1 MGIAGVP
8 HALDDGVRGVRK
20 TMTTAYTVGDGIVLQ
35 TVPDSFQP
43 LIEGFLSA
51 IPLIIGALVILI
63 LGLILGRLL
72 GGVVKRVVRSIR
84 PAQYTE
90 GTALER
96 EGDVDS
102 SIAQSLGD
110 LTKYV
115 VYLLALLVALD
126 YVGIAIPGGFLTG
139 VAAGLVQFIVAAVIL
154 VVGVAIGR
162 FVGSLIGSIVAGF
175 GLDSYVRDTP
185 AADATDTVGGIGNA
199 VGTLVEYLI
208 YLFALL
214 IALDYAGIS
223 LPGDFLTTI
232 ATGAIQVIVAGVI
245 LVAGFAIGR
254 FVGDLVGGIVSGFGL
269 DGFVRDTPLADLT
282 DAVGGIGNAVGRLV
296 EFLIYYFALVA
307 AVDALDFPAL
317 SEPLT
322 GFIGQIPLLIG
333 GLAVLVVGIYVAD
346 LLGDIVANADASR
359 AADIAGLAV
368 QLFVYYIV
376 IVFALD
382 TAGFDTSVLTTLFTS
397 FVTALFGALGLALAI
412 AIGIGLGWGS
422 KDYVA
427 ENIDD
432 WMGSARSGAEGL
444 AEEDETASSTR
455 DTGSTGG
462 TGSDEEMFD
471 DSGPG
476 DSGPDSTGGSD
487 D

>member
-1 MGIAGVP
+1 MRIDGVP
-8 HALDDGVRGVRK
+8 HDLDDGVRGVRK
-20 TMTTAYTVGDGIVLQ
+20 TMTTAYIVDDGIVLQ
-35 TVPDSFQP
+35 TVPDSLQP

-51 IPLIIGALVILI
+51 IPLIIGALVILL
-63 LGLILGRLL
+63 LGLIFGRLL
-72 GGVVKRVVRSIR
+72 GGVIKRVIRSIR

-139 VAAGLVQFIVAAVIL
+139 VAGGVVQIIVAAVIL

-162 FVGSLIGSIVAGF
+162 FVGSLVGDIVAGF

-185 AADATDTVGGIGNA
+185 VSDVSDSVGGIANA

-232 ATGAIQVIVAGVI
+232 ATGAVQVIVAGVI

-254 FVGDLVGGIVSGFGL
+254 FVGDLVGGIVAGFGL

-282 DAVGGIGNAVGRLV
+282 DAVGGIGNAVGKLV

-322 GFIGQIPLLIG
+322 GFIGQITRRLG

-346 LLGDIVANADASR
+346 LLGDLVANADRSR

-397 FVTALFGALGLALAI
+397 FVTALFGAFGLALAI

-432 WMGSARSGAEGL
+432 WVGSARESAEDF
-444 AEEDETASSTR
+444 AEEDGTAGSTR

-462 TGSDEEMFD
+462 TGSNEDMFD
-471 DSGPG
+471 DSGSG

>member
-1 MGIAGVP
+1 MTRSHTLA
-8 HALDDGVRGVRK
+8 DG
-20 TMTTAYTVGDGIVLQ
+20 TILQ
-35 TVPDSFQP
+35 TVPDSLQP
-43 LIEGFLSA
+43 LVNGLLSA
-51 IPLIIGALVILI
+51 IPLIIGAIIILL
-63 LGLILGRLL
+63 LGLILGRIL
-72 GGVVKRVVRSIR
+72 GGVVKRVVQSIR

-102 SIAQSLGD
+102 SVAQSLGD
-110 LTKYV
+110 LTKYI
-115 VYLLALLVALD
+115 VYLLALLAALSFL
-126 YVGIAIPGGFLTG
+126 GIGVPGVFLTD
-139 VAAGLVQFIVAAVIL
+139 VAGGLVQIIVAVAIL
-154 VVGVAIGR
+154 IVGVAIGR
-162 FVGSLIGSIVAGF
+162 FVGSLAGDIVAGF

-185 AADATDTVGGIGNA
+185 VADATDSVGGISNA
-199 VGTLVEYLI
+199 VGRLVEYLI

-214 IALDYAGIS
+214 IALDYAGIAI
-223 LPGDFLTTI
+223 PGGFLTNV
-232 ATGAIQVIVAGVI
+232 ANGAVQVIVAGVI

-254 FVGDLVGGIVSGFGL
+254 FVGDLVGDIVAGFGL

-282 DAVGGIGNAVGRLV
+282 DAVGGIGNAVGKLV

-322 GFIGQIPLLIG
+322 DFIGQIPLLLG

-346 LLGDIVANADASR
+346 LLGDLVANADRSR

-432 WMGSARSGAEGL
+432 WVGSARESADDL
-444 AEEDETASSTR
+444 AEESDSESDDGFESP
-455 DTGSTGG
+455 GST
-462 TGSDEEMFD
+462 D
-471 DSGPG
+471 D
-476 DSGPDSTGGSD
+476 
-487 D
+487 

>member
-1 MGIAGVP
+1 
-8 HALDDGVRGVRK
+8 
-20 TMTTAYTVGDGIVLQ
+20 MTTAHTAGDSIVLQ
-35 TVPDSFQP
+35 TVPDALQP
-43 LIEGFLSA
+43 LVEGFLAA
-51 IPLIIGALVILI
+51 IPLIIGVIVILL
-63 LGLILGRLL
+63 LGLILGRVL
-72 GGVVKRVVRSIR
+72 GGVVRRVVQRVR

-90 GTALER
+90 GTALESR
-96 EGDVDS
+96 STGDSD
-102 SIAQSLGD
+102 IAGALGD

-115 VYLLALLVALD
+115 VYLLALLIALD

-139 VAAGLVQFIVAAVIL
+139 IASGLVQVVVAVAIL

-162 FVGSLIGSIVAGF
+162 FVGSLVGSIVSGF

-185 AADATDTVGGIGNA
+185 IDDAADSAGGIGNA

-214 IALDYAGIS
+214 IALDYAGIG
-223 LPGDFLTTI
+223 LPGDFLTNI
-232 ATGAIQVIVAGVI
+232 ANGAVQVIVAGVI

-254 FVGDLVGGIVSGFGL
+254 FVGNLVGSIVSGFGL
-269 DGFVRDTPLADLT
+269 DSFVRDTPLADAT
-282 DAVGGIGNAVGRLV
+282 AAVGGIGNAVGRLV

-307 AVDALDFPAL
+307 AIDALNFPAL

-322 GFIGQIPLLIG
+322 AFIGQIPLLIG

-346 LLGDIVANADASR
+346 LLGDIVSSVDAGR

-368 QLFVYYIV
+368 QLFVYYVV

-412 AIGIGLGWGS
+412 AVGIGLGWGS

-427 ENIDD
+427 NNIDD
-432 WMGSARSGAEGL
+432 WMSSARDSADDMTDES
-444 AEEDETASSTR
+444 ETAGSTR
-455 DTGSTGG
+455 NTGG
-462 TGSDEEMFD
+462 TGSDDMFDD

-476 DSGPDSTGGSD
+476 GSGPSGTGGSD
-487 D
+487 I